1 VYDSSADGDGFC
13 DNISLYL
20 YGGEYFDNCKITA
33 EIVGASKNYDLAV
46 LKVSGS
52 DVVKNSDALAA
63 EWVDGEEA
71 YIGESVYAVGNPEGE
86 KMSVT
91 VGIISKDSEDISVD
105 LEESSTSSSSTS
117 YRVLRTDAAIN
128 GGNSGGGLFNTQGKL
143 VGIINAKT
151 VSEEVDNMGYAL
163 PAATSKRVVQNILD
177 AYEGTETHGI
187 NKALIGITT
196 TIQSSYSYFNSQTN
210 LTELVDDVVVYSVD
224 STSKFASG
232 LQVDDVIQNVTVT
245 SADGTVKENM
255 TVNRQHNISD
265 AMLSVRAGDTV
276 TLLVK
281 RGDETF
287 TVSATYAAG
296 DLTSYS

>member
-1 VYDSSADGDGFC
+1 
-13 DNISLYL
+13 
-20 YGGEYFDNCKITA
+20 
-33 EIVGASKNYDLAV
+33 V

-128 GGNSGGGLFNTQGKL
+128 GGNSGGGLFNTQGKV

-196 TIQSSYSYFNSQTN
+196 TIQASYSYFNSQTN
-210 LTELVDDVVVYSVD
+210 LTEIVDDVVVYSVD